1 MTGLNGGGMKKF
13 DLTPNPMDDM
23 IPQNKNNRSYAD
35 MDNDRE
41 IKGKLIYEQD
51 SIHYHR
57 FKIDTH
63 TNGAIVGS
71 VYVQKDRDLPDKI
84 ILEREQE

>member
-1 MTGLNGGGMKKF
+1 M
-13 DLTPNPMDDM
+13 
-23 IPQNKNNRSYAD
+23 A
-35 MDNDRE
+35 NDRE

-57 FKIDTH
+57 FKIETH

-84 ILEREQE
+84 ILVREQG